1 MKKLI
6 LLTSFIILLLTPVFS
21 QTVGHFKIDTTFRDH
36 SIFSFQKPFNLSDTI
51 HFNHPFSG
59 SLNHK
64 YLLFPGFSERN
75 FFNRHPPIDNL
86 VNTLSYDRMPCVRPE
101 GYFPMLVAKPDSTIR
116 YSLLIRRY

>member
-6 LLTSFIILLLTPVFS
+6 LLNAFIILLLTPVFS
-21 QTVGHFKIDTTFRDH
+21 QTVGHFKIDTTFRDR
-36 SIFSFQKPFNLSDTI
+36 SIFRFQKPFNLSDTI

-75 FFNRHPPIDNL
+75 FFNKQIPIDNL
-86 VNTLSYDRMPCVRPE
+86 VEMQSYDKMPCFKPS
-101 GYFPMLVAKPDSTIR
+101 GNFPMPVAKPDSTIR
-116 YSLLIRRY
+116 YSILIKRY

>member
-21 QTVGHFKIDTTFRDH
+21 QTVGHFKIDTTFRNR

-59 SLNHK
+59 ALNHK
-64 YLLFPGFSERN
+64 YLLCPGFSERN
-75 FFNRHPPIDNL
+75 SFNKQIPIDNL
-86 VNTLSYDRMPCVRPE
+86 VEMQLYDKMPCFKPS
-101 GYFPMLVAKPDSTIR
+101 GNFPMPVAKPDSTIR
-116 YSLLIRRY
+116 YSLLIKRY